1 MKIISSKSI
10 TILLVLFL
18 IPHVIYAAE
27 KFAVQAGAFF
37 SRENAQNVITV
48 LRSHGI
54 QCAIYEQKGLF
65 KVHCGDF
72 IKKTQADVL
81 RKKVASIGYD
91 AFVILKIIH
100 SLQDSPKGDTFS
112 GQSEKPLM
120 VKQSTEQPANAPQ
133 SEKSE
138 TEKTI
143 STQAAS
149 PPDVSQSIQEKFEA
163 KKEDQEH
170 ETIPIPRAPV
180 LFDRV
185 VAVVNKEV
193 ITWSELYKA
202 MEFQAA
208 PQLKKLS
215 NEERNKVF
223 KQSEGSLLESLI
235 DMRLQLQEAEKL
247 GFEVTQKEIT
257 ETIET
262 IQKKYSMTQADF
274 TESLKK
280 EGLSFDEYKKR
291 LSEQILINKV
301 VTHQIRNKI
310 TVTDDLIKK
319 YMEEHKEDFTGN
331 EKYKL
336 RQIFFKNNVGAVDT
350 KTVED
355 RAALIIR
362 RLKDGEDFSAL
373 ARIYSDDSSGKIG
386 GDLGFVSK
394 DLLAKEFVE
403 VLSNM
408 HEGDNSMPFWT
419 EKGLHI
425 IKLDEIVSVQNM
437 DKIKDDVRKKSTEE
451 QLAERYKSWVK
462 GLREK
467 AYIAVRQAETF

>member
-1 MKIISSKSI
+1 MKIISTKSI
-10 TILLVLFL
+10 AILLILFL
-18 IPHVIYAAE
+18 IPHIIYASE
-27 KFAVQAGAFF
+27 KFTVQAGAFS
-37 SRENAQNVITV
+37 SRKNAQNVITI

-54 QCAIYEQKGLF
+54 QCAIYEQKGLS

-72 IKKTQADVL
+72 SKKSEANVL
-81 RKKVASIGYD
+81 SKKVSSVGYD
-91 AFVILKIIH
+91 AFVVPKIIQ
-100 SLQDSPKGDTFS
+100 SPQDTPKANTPVE
-112 GQSEKPLM
+112 QPKKAVV
-120 VKQSTEQPANAPQ
+120 VKQPTEQPADAPP
-133 SEKSE
+133 SEEPE
-138 TEKTI
+138 TEQTI
-143 STQAAS
+143 S
-149 PPDVSQSIQEKFEA
+149 PPVTVPSDINQSIQEKA
-163 KKEDQEH
+163 GTKKEDQEQ
-170 ETIPIPRAPV
+170 EAIPALRAPI
-180 LFDRV
+180 LFNRV

-202 MEFQAA
+202 MEFEAT
-208 PQLKKLS
+208 PQIKNLG
-215 NEERNKVF
+215 NEERKKVF

-235 DMRLQLQEAEKL
+235 DMRLQLQEAQKL

-280 EGLSFDEYKKR
+280 EGLSLDEYKKR

-301 VTHQIRNKI
+301 VTHQIRNKLI
-310 TVTDDLIKK
+310 VSDDLIKK
-319 YMEEHKEDFTGN
+319 YIEEHKANFSGN

-336 RQIFFKNNVGAVDT
+336 RQVFFKNTEGTVDK

-355 RAALIIR
+355 KAALIIR

-373 ARIYSDDSSGKIG
+373 AWIYSDDPSKKIG

-408 HEGDNSMPFWT
+408 NVGDYSMPFWT

-425 IKLDEIVSVQNM
+425 IKLDDIVSVQNI
-437 DKIKDDVRKKSTEE
+437 DKIKDDVRKKSAEE
-451 QLAERYKSWVK
+451 QFAERYKSWIK

-467 AYIAVRQAETF
+467 AYIEVRL